1 MADNRN
7 VSLAPSLSPKDVVA
21 TRRTTPAI
29 TLASG
34 MPCFFG
40 AKKWLFLAIF
50 ALGQAKR
57 VKNTHARCVKNTQ
70 AKRLAKHK
78 KTANLT
84 VGGLLICD
92 RLAYSPLSSAT
103 NTAR

>member
-7 VSLAPSLSPKDVVA
+7 VRLAPSLSPKDVVA

-34 MPCFFG
+34 MPFFFSSKN
-40 AKKWLFLAIF
+40 AFLTIF
-50 ALGQAKR
+50 ALSQAKR

-70 AKRLAKHK
+70 AKRLAKRK
-78 KTANLT
+78 KNRQPHGRRF
-84 VGGLLICD
+84 V
-92 RLAYSPLSSAT
+92 
-103 NTAR
+103 NM